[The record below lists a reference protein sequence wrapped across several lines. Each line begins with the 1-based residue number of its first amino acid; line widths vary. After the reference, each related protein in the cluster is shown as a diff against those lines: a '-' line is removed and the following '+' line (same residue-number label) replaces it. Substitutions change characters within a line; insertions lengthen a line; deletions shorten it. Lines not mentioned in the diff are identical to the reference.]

1 MYGVQFR
8 GTLQPN
14 QSQRWFT
21 YNWPANNDVSWMV
34 LPTTAQAGSPHVGFA
49 SVPGGSTGASLKARA
64 LALPA
69 RDGGTAPAETKH

>member
-21 YNWPANNDVSWMV
+21 YNLAGQQRRV
-34 LPTTAQAGSPHVGFA
+34 LDGTSDHRPGGFA
-49 SVPGGSTGASLKARA
+49 AR
-64 LALPA
+64 
-69 RDGGTAPAETKH
+69 RF

>member
-21 YNWPANNDVSWMV
+21 YNLAANNDVSWMV
-34 LPTTAQAGSPHVGFA
+34 LPTTAQAGSQHVGFD
-49 SVPGGSTGASLKARA
+49 
-64 LALPA
+64 LAVE
-69 RDGGTAPAETKH
+69 APAPA